1 LRDLNVPAFS
11 TFCQRIDGRSFI
23 SGPEAAAQWPID
35 AILYIQASYLGRHI
49 MSLDDVIDRL
59 KSDNDHRNKW
69 VGVYIGVL
77 AVLLAICSV
86 GGGNATKDATRANID
101 AANTWAFFQA
111 KNIRR
116 SSVQMAADELE
127 LLQAAQPNMPADARA
142 KFAAKIKDY
151 RDQVQKLTSDPVKK
165 EGLDE
170 LFVKGKALEAERDV
184 ALQKDPYFDWSQA
197 LLQIAIVLASVHLI
211 IGNFLLL
218 GLSGGLGALG
228 ILLMLNGFTLLVPL
242 PFLG

>member
-1 LRDLNVPAFS
+1 
-11 TFCQRIDGRSFI
+11 
-23 SGPEAAAQWPID
+23 
-35 AILYIQASYLGRHI
+35 

-59 KSDNDHRNKW
+59 KSDSDARNKW
-69 VGVYIGVL
+69 IGVYIGVL

-116 SSVQMAADELE
+116 SAIQMSADELD
-127 LLQAAQPNMPADARA
+127 LLLASQPNMPADAKA
-142 KFAAKIKDY
+142 KFAAKIKEY
-151 RDQVQKLTSDPVKK
+151 REQIQKLTSDPVRN

-170 LFVKGKALEAERDV
+170 LFVKGKAFEVERNT
-184 ALQKDPYFDWSQA
+184 ALQRDPYFDWSQA

-218 GLSGGLGALG
+218 GLSGGLGVLG
-228 ILLMLNGFTLLVPL
+228 VLLMLNGFTLLVPI
-242 PFLG
+242 PFIG

>member
-1 LRDLNVPAFS
+1 
-11 TFCQRIDGRSFI
+11 
-23 SGPEAAAQWPID
+23 
-35 AILYIQASYLGRHI
+35 
-49 MSLDDVIDRL
+49 MSLDDVMDRL
-59 KSDNDHRNKW
+59 KSDSDARNKW

-77 AVLLAICSV
+77 AVLLAVCSV
-86 GGGNATKDATRANID
+86 GGGNAAKDATRANID

-116 SSVQMAADELE
+116 SSITMAADELE
-127 LLQAAQPNMPADARA
+127 LLQASQPSMPADGKA

-151 RDQVQKLTSDPVKK
+151 RDQIQRLTSDPVKK

-184 ALQKDPYFDWSQA
+184 ALRKDPYFDWSQA
-197 LLQIAIVLASVHLI
+197 MLQIAIVLASVHLI
-211 IGNFLLL
+211 IGNFPLLA
-218 GLSGGLGALG
+218 LSGGLGALG